1 MWEEWEASDLHAVVR
16 LGLALVLGAPVL
28 GGGALA
34 VQVDLRLLRLA
45 VDVRLRRGLA
55 LELGAHT
62 RELWREERGERCC
75 VGLRVCGARSE
86 SRPIVPPSM
95 T

>member
-1 MWEEWEASDLHAVVR
+1 MREVWEEWEASDLHAVVR
-16 LGLALVLGAPVL
+16 LGLPLVLRAPVL

-34 VQVDLRLLRLA
+34 VQVDLCLLRLA

-62 RELWREERGERCC
+62 RELWREERGERCGAAC
-75 VGLRVCGARSE
+75 VCV
-86 SRPIVPPSM
+86 
-95 T
+95 